1 MTAGSTYAGLQ
12 GFHADSYSN
21 FVLFKPDVTELA
33 QWFAAMQLYYA
44 ISGMWYG
51 DRAGMRDGV
60 SGNWEHEDGK
70 MECGEAGS
78 TVMKL

>member
-12 GFHADSYSN
+12 GFHADSYSD

-60 SGNWEHEDGK
+60 SGNWEHDGK
-70 MECGEAGS
+70 MECREAGS